1 MSPFKVHCINGAAGL
16 HVHSYV
22 WHISLICVRIH
33 LCVVACLH
41 VHSRFMCVAYLAY
54 MTYYMS
60 IHPTYFTCTLLNKC
74 IRSCR
79 CVWWIAGHAEK
90 KIESWGCIWKAI
102 EGAPRKQLLSRQQL
116 LSDIFTIKGF
126 YVCTLLAILHIHTY
140 THTRRTH
147 ARTYARPHAHMPT
160 HTHACTPE
168 GTRTHTW

>member
-1 MSPFKVHCINGAAGL
+1 MCSYSLVCRGL
-16 HVHSYV
+16 FTCAFTIHVCGISCLYDILYVHSSNLFYM
-22 WHISLICVRIH
+22 HSLEQV
-33 LCVVACLH
+33 L
-41 VHSRFMCVAYLAY
+41 S
-54 MTYYMS
+54 T
-60 IHPTYFTCTLLNKC
+60 C
-74 IRSCR
+74 IRSCW

-90 KIESWGCIWKAI
+90 KIESWGCIRKAI